1 MSVYCKIRKDG
12 TKAWYYNF
20 MYKDR
25 RYRAV
30 GGTTKTEALRAQ
42 EKIRSEVLNGEY
54 ELKRNTKN
62 PTIEVFAEKFLERR
76 RDTRSYGRYVILVQH
91 LLRRFKGRK
100 LSSSITSEDVED
112 YKGWRKAEGVKNA
125 TVNRELAC
133 LKRMYNLAILWG
145 DATRNPVNGVKYLHE
160 PPKKDRFVTREEAA
174 KLINAASDHFKPILV
189 TVFYTGMRLQ
199 EVLGLKWDMVRLWD
213 MGGEIELIYTKNG
226 KKRYI
231 PLNETMRKLFLDLER
246 KGDSVFIGTRN
257 EPLKSVRKPLATA
270 VKRAGIEKT
279 TFHDFRHSWA
289 SWMSEA
295 GVDPY
300 TIMEIGGWSSLK
312 ILERYLHRTRAQR
325 QSAVERIDGILSKDC
340 HLFATS
346 AKVVDLREAVS

>member
-1 MSVYCKIRKDG
+1 MSVHCKIRADSS
-12 TKAWYYNF
+12 KAWFYDF
-20 MYKDR
+20 MYKGR

-42 EKIRSEVLNGEY
+42 EKIRSEVLDGEY
-54 ELKRNTKN
+54 DLKRNAKN
-62 PTIEVFAEKFLERR
+62 PAIEVFAEKFLARR
-76 RDTRSYGRYVILVQH
+76 KETRSYSRYVILVQH
-91 LLRRFKGRK
+91 LLRRFKGK
-100 LSSSITSEDVED
+100 SLGAITAEDVED

-133 LKRMYNLAILWG
+133 LKRMYNLAIQWG
-145 DATRNPVNGVKYLHE
+145 DATKNPVNGVTYLHE

-174 KLINAASDHFKPILV
+174 KLLAAAPEHFKPILI
-189 TVFYTGMRLQ
+189 TVFNTGMRLQ
-199 EVLGLKWDMVRLWD
+199 EVLGLKWDMVKLWD
-213 MGGEIELIYTKNG
+213 TGGEIELLYTKNG

-231 PLNETMRKLFLDLER
+231 PLNKTMRELFLDLDR
-246 KGDSVFIGTRN
+246 KREYVFIGTRN

-270 VKRAGIEKT
+270 VKRAGIEQA

-300 TIMEIGGWSSLK
+300 TIMEIGGWSNMRTLM
-312 ILERYLHRTRAQR
+312 RYLHRTRAQR
-325 QSAVERIDGILSKDC
+325 QSAVETIDGILSKNC
-340 HLFATS
+340 HLFDTL
-346 AKVVDLREAVS
+346 AKVVDLREAVNK

>member
-20 MYKDR
+20 MYKGR

-54 ELKRNTKN
+54 ELKRNAKN
-62 PTIEVFAEKFLERR
+62 PVIEAFAEKFLARR
-76 RDTRSYGRYVILVQH
+76 KDTRSYERYVILVQH
-91 LLRRFKGRK
+91 LLRRFKGK
-100 LSSSITSEDVED
+100 TLGAITPEDAED

-133 LKRMYNLAILWG
+133 LKTMYNLGMKWG
-145 DATRNPVNGVKYLHE
+145 DTNKNPVNGVRYLHE
-160 PPKKDRFVTREEAA
+160 PPKKDRFVTREEAV
-174 KLINAASDHFKPILV
+174 KLVEAAPEHFKPILI
-189 TVFYTGMRLQ
+189 TVFNTGMRLQ
-199 EVLGLKWDMVRLWD
+199 EVLGLKWDMVKLWD
-213 MGGEIELIYTKNG
+213 TGGEIELVYTKNG

-231 PLNETMRKLFLDLER
+231 PLNKTMRELFLDLDR
-246 KGDSVFIGTRN
+246 KSEYVFIGTRK

-300 TIMEIGGWSSLK
+300 TVMEIGGWSNMRTLM
-312 ILERYLHRTRAQR
+312 RYLHRTRAQR
-325 QSAVERIDGILSKDC
+325 QSAVEKIDGYLSKSS

-346 AKVVDLREAVS
+346 AKVVDFREAVNT